1 MALED
6 YIPNIFGGTPT
17 VYQGLL
23 SPQEQTALE
32 KRSNMAG
39 LLGFGAALAQGM
51 GGGGYPRSAL
61 QNILTAAAQ
70 GFSGAG
76 QTYQA
81 GIGQLAEVQKLQ
93 QSRAQLE
100 TINKVLRDPN
110 IDDAT
115 KAYIRANPAEG
126 LKILAERS
134 QFQKARE
141 AYMPTP
147 APTAPAA
154 PAPVEGGLPPVA
166 VTGNP
171 EIARLE
177 TQIQGALADAQ
188 AYSSLRRPTEAEA
201 SARLADRL
209 RERQQQLAAA
219 ETNLDVRI
227 QNAPES
233 FKEQYRTLSSL
244 RDSLKPQDFVSA
256 LQKIDADVAQSQ
268 KQYKFEG
275 LPGNFAVRMFG
286 TNDMTKLNPQQNDLV
301 LRFANAPTQADQTKI
316 VIDAQ
321 KLQFETGVGVNVPV
335 SREQLLGGQTQPVA
349 APTSQAPAVAPPAVA
364 PSVTAVSQAPAPV
377 TTPQEARQVV
387 KDIKTPVVDINV
399 TPLIKQP
406 DSKVPPKTKQ
416 DLLTKQSSSVGL
428 AGYALKNVVD
438 ARDSA
443 EKLLSNPA
451 YLDAL
456 TGITAPTMKNVP
468 GTDAYTANQLVNN
481 LLGRAFVNELSQ
493 MRQASPTGGAVG
505 NVAVAEMDS
514 LSKIQSS
521 LTVGMK
527 KDEFIKQ
534 LKQYINVSNRA
545 IKTIPNE
552 YARTYGYSGEFDD
565 LLKGT
570 VVEQNAPAAQVP
582 SGVKVKRV
590 R

>member
-1 MALED
+1 
-6 YIPNIFGGTPT
+6 
-17 VYQGLL
+17 
-23 SPQEQTALE
+23 
-32 KRSNMAG
+32 
-39 LLGFGAALAQGM
+39 
-51 GGGGYPRSAL
+51 
-61 QNILTAAAQ
+61 
-70 GFSGAG
+70 
-76 QTYQA
+76 
-81 GIGQLAEVQKLQ
+81 
-93 QSRAQLE
+93 
-100 TINKVLRDPN
+100 
-110 IDDAT
+110 
-115 KAYIRANPAEG
+115 
-126 LKILAERS
+126 
-134 QFQKARE
+134 
-141 AYMPTP
+141 
-147 APTAPAA
+147 
-154 PAPVEGGLPPVA
+154 
-166 VTGNP
+166 
-171 EIARLE
+171 
-177 TQIQGALADAQ
+177 
-188 AYSSLRRPTEAEA
+188 
-201 SARLADRL
+201 
-209 RERQQQLAAA
+209 
-219 ETNLDVRI
+219 
-227 QNAPES
+227 
-233 FKEQYRTLSSL
+233 
-244 RDSLKPQDFVSA
+244 
-256 LQKIDADVAQSQ
+256 
-268 KQYKFEG
+268 
-275 LPGNFAVRMFG
+275 
-286 TNDMTKLNPQQNDLV
+286 MTKLSPQQNDLV

-335 SREQLLGGQTQPVA
+335 SREQLLGGQTQPVV
-349 APTSQAPAVAPPAVA
+349 APTAQAPAVAPPSVA

-428 AGYALKNVVD
+428 ASYALKNVVD

-456 TGITAPTMKNVP
+456 TGMTAPAMKNVP

>member
-1 MALED
+1 MAIED

-23 SPQEQTALE
+23 SPQEQASLE
-32 KRSNMAG
+32 KRANLAG
-39 LLGFGAALAQGM
+39 LLGSVASLAQGM
-51 GGGGYPRSAL
+51 GGGGYPRSPT
-61 QNILTAAAQ
+61 QNILTAIAQ

-93 QSRAQLE
+93 QSRMQLDA
-100 TINKVLRDPN
+100 INKVLQDPN
-110 IDDAT
+110 VDDAT

-126 LKILAERS
+126 LKLLSERS
-134 QFQKARE
+134 QFQRARE

-154 PAPVEGGLPPVA
+154 PAPVEGGMPPVT

-209 RERQQQLAAA
+209 RERQQQLSAA

-286 TNDMTKLNPQQNDLV
+286 TNDMTKLSPQQNDLV

-335 SREQLLGGQTQPVA
+335 SREQLLGGQTQPVV
-349 APTSQAPAVAPPAVA
+349 APTAQAPAVAPPSVA

-428 AGYALKNVVD
+428 ASYALKNVVD

-456 TGITAPTMKNVP
+456 TGMTAPAMKNVP